1 MGLNEFVAECQKV
14 DSRIELKKV
23 DGNTAVVIGNNYVV
37 VEGYNFPFQAHI
49 ITNLMKECGS
59 FE

>member
-1 MGLNEFVAECQKV
+1 MSLDEFVAECQKV
-14 DSRIELKKV
+14 DSRIEIKKV
-23 DGNTAVVIGNNYVV
+23 YGNKAVAIGDKNVV
-37 VEGYNFPFQAHI
+37 VEGYNLPYQAHL

>member
-1 MGLNEFVAECQKV
+1 MGLTEFVAECQKV
-14 DSRIELKKV
+14 DSRLELKKV

>member
-1 MGLNEFVAECQKV
+1 MGLTEFVAECQKV

>member
-1 MGLNEFVAECQKV
+1 MGLTEFVAECQKV
-14 DSRIELKKV
+14 DSRIELTKV

>member
-23 DGNTAVVIGNNYVV
+23 DGNTAVVIGINYVV

>member
-14 DSRIELKKV
+14 DSRIELTKV